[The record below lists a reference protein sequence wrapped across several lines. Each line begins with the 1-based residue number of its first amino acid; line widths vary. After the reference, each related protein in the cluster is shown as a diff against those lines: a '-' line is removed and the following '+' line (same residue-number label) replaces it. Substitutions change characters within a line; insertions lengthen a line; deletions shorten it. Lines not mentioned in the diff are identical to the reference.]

1 MSLRVIHRL
10 RARLGADVA
19 LIGVGGIES
28 GQQARE
34 KIQAGADAVQLYTG
48 LIYRGPTLVSECVQ
62 ALRQA

>member
-1 MSLRVIHRL
+1 MSLRVIRRL